1 MGFSSS
7 WLAVRG
13 KASDDV
19 LAELGLVET
28 SLREWMPESEIVS
41 TTAPAG
47 WFVVFFNEASPGAL
61 KPETL
66 KRLSATA
73 ELVTCQIEEHAMVSA
88 ASEWRDAK
96 ELWYVAH
103 DAEDGLTN
111 LESTGELPTGFADV
125 RDRQQSKQQTSSD
138 IDYIFD
144 VPIELAASIVGFRHD
159 DSFDGAASEPFT
171 VLAVKR

>member
-13 KASDDV
+13 KSSKDV
-19 LAELGLVET
+19 LADLGLVET
-28 SLREWMPESEIVS
+28 SSREWMPESEIVS
-41 TTAPAG
+41 TTPSSG
-47 WFVVFFNEASPGAL
+47 WFVVFFNEVSPEAL
-61 KPETL
+61 KPEAL
-66 KRLSATA
+66 KLISSNA

-88 ASEWRDAK
+88 ASEWRNAK

-111 LESTGELPTGFADV
+111 LDSSGELPTGFADI
-125 RDRQQSKQQTSSD
+125 RDRQERKRQTTRD
-138 IDYIFD
+138 VDYVFE

-159 DSFDGAASEPFT
+159 DSFDEAASEAFT
-171 VLAVKR
+171 VLARRS